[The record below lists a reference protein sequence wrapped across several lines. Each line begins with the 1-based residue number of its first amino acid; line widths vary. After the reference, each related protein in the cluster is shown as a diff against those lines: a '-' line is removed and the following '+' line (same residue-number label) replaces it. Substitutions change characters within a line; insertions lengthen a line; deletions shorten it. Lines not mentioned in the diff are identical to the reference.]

1 MDRFPMTPACLER
14 LEKELQHLK
23 SVERPEIAKAIEE
36 AREHGDLKE
45 NAEYHAAKD
54 QQGFVEAR
62 IRDLEAKTAMAEV
75 IDPTRFEGPRIR
87 FGATVTLLDL
97 DTDDKVKYSI
107 VGEEEANFKYG
118 LLNYKSPIARGILGK
133 EEGDLIDIET
143 AGGDRSFEILEVEY
157 HEIELPEEDKK
168 IDTDD

>member
-1 MDRFPMTPACLER
+1 MDRFPMTPEGLTR
-14 LEKELQHLK
+14 LEKELTHLK
-23 SVERPEIAKAIEE
+23 SKERPALARAIEE
-36 AREHGDLKE
+36 AREHGDIKE

-75 IDPTRFEGPRIR
+75 IDPVRFEGPRVR

-97 DTDDKVKYSI
+97 DTDEKLKYSI
-107 VGEEEANFKYG
+107 VGEEEANFKFG

-133 EEGDLIDIET
+133 EEGDEIDVVT
-143 AGGDRSFEILEVEY
+143 AGGTRSFEILEVEY
-157 HEIELPEEDKK
+157 HK
-168 IDTDD
+168 IDLPDEDSKDAVS